1 MTEPTK
7 DSESVSATEGLLGWM
22 LEYLRPYRN
31 RVALLSVLLVSEIVL
46 GALQPWP
53 LAIVIDYVLTPASA
67 GGKSFPVGIQPW
79 ITSFTHGNQFVLLI
93 SVVILGVVLQ
103 VVNQFVSAYGTQVQV
118 DTGQRMVYDLRG
130 KLFSHLTAL
139 GLSHHITTST
149 ADAVYRV
156 DVDAYAIENL
166 VMSGLFPLATSTI
179 ALAVMFGWLFYMN
192 VTIALLSLT
201 VVPFLYLCLRF
212 YTRTLVNREE
222 RVKELEAKLL
232 GRLYETFGAMKLVKS
247 FAREPYELQRY
258 KTNGVTTMDARIAI
272 TWQQSLFSVVVS
284 TITILGTALVVIV
297 GGNYVMTGRLT
308 IGQLTVV
315 ISYLAAVYGP
325 LSAIA
330 HTTGQLQG
338 ALAGTKR
345 VRAMFALVP
354 ETVEAPDAI
363 DAVDVKGEVRV
374 EDVGFTYSNG
384 SRVLH
389 DISFSAKPGEVVA
402 LVGLT
407 GAGKTTLVSLIPRF
421 YDPTVGRVTID
432 GVDIRRYRIR
442 SLRDKIAIVLQDP
455 VLFAGTI
462 ADNLRYGR
470 LDATDEELEQA
481 ARAAHAH
488 EFISRLPNGYQT
500 EIAQAGGSLSGG
512 ERQRLSV
519 ARAILKNAPILI
531 LDEPTSSLDSIS
543 EEIVFAAL
551 RRLRAGRTTI
561 VIAHRLSTVRDADR
575 ILVLDG
581 GEIAAQGR
589 HEDLLKSSQLYR
601 RMCARLSVGKSLD
614 DPETVDELIEAAK
627 R

>member
-1 MTEPTK
+1 
-7 DSESVSATEGLLGWM
+7 
-22 LEYLRPYRN
+22 
-31 RVALLSVLLVSEIVL
+31 
-46 GALQPWP
+46 
-53 LAIVIDYVLTPASA
+53 
-67 GGKSFPVGIQPW
+67 
-79 ITSFTHGNQFVLLI
+79 
-93 SVVILGVVLQ
+93 
-103 VVNQFVSAYGTQVQV
+103 
-118 DTGQRMVYDLRG
+118 
-130 KLFSHLTAL
+130 
-139 GLSHHITTST
+139 
-149 ADAVYRV
+149 
-156 DVDAYAIENL
+156 
-166 VMSGLFPLATSTI
+166 
-179 ALAVMFGWLFYMN
+179 
-192 VTIALLSLT
+192 
-201 VVPFLYLCLRF
+201 
-212 YTRTLVNREE
+212 
-222 RVKELEAKLL
+222 
-232 GRLYETFGAMKLVKS
+232 
-247 FAREPYELQRY
+247 
-258 KTNGVTTMDARIAI
+258 
-272 TWQQSLFSVVVS
+272 
-284 TITILGTALVVIV
+284 VIV
-297 GGNYVMTGRLT
+297 GGDYVMTGRLT

-363 DAVDVKGEVRV
+363 DAEDIKGDIQV
-374 EDVGFTYSNG
+374 EDVGFTYPNG
-384 SRVLH
+384 ARVLH
-389 DISFSAKPGEVVA
+389 DISFAARPGEVIA

-432 GVDIRRYRIR
+432 GVDVRQYRVR

-470 LDATDEELEQA
+470 LDATDEEVEEA

-488 EFISRLPNGYQT
+488 EFIARLPNGYQT
-500 EIAQAGGSLSGG
+500 EIAQAGGTLSGG

-551 RRLRAGRTTI
+551 RRLRTGRTTI

-589 HEDLLKSSQLYR
+589 HEELLKSSQLYR

-614 DPETVDELIEAAK
+614 DPESVDELIEAAK

>member
-1 MTEPTK
+1 MTDTAK
-7 DSESVSATEGLLGWM
+7 DPATTSATDGLLRWM
-22 LEYLRPYRN
+22 LQYMQPYR
-31 RVALLSVLLVSEIVL
+31 RQVALLSVLLVSEIVL

-53 LAIVIDYVLTPASA
+53 LAIVIDYVLTPAA
-67 GGKSFPVGIQPW
+67 LGGKTFPASLQPL
-79 ITSFTHGNQFVLLI
+79 IAAVTRNNQFVLLI
-93 SVVILGVVLQ
+93 AVVVIGVALNL
-103 VVNQFVSAYGTQVQV
+103 VNQFVSAYGTQVQV

-130 KLFSHLTAL
+130 KLFAHLTAL
-139 GLSHHITTST
+139 GLHHHITTST

-212 YTRTLVNREE
+212 YTKTLVNREE

-247 FAREPYELQRY
+247 FAREPHELQRY
-258 KTNGVTTMDARIAI
+258 ATNGVTTMNARIAI

-284 TITILGTALVVIV
+284 AITILGTALVVIV
-297 GGNYVMTGRLT
+297 GGRFVMTGRLT

-345 VRAMFALVP
+345 VRAMFALIP

-363 DAVDVKGEVRV
+363 DAVDIKGEVRV
-374 EDVGFTYSNG
+374 EDVGFTYPNG
-384 SRVLH
+384 TRVLH

-421 YDPTVGRVTID
+421 YDPTIGRVTVD
-432 GVDIRRYRIR
+432 GVDVRQYRVR
-442 SLRDKIAIVLQDP
+442 SLREKIAIVLQDP

-470 LDATDEELEQA
+470 LDATDEEIEQA

-488 EFISRLPNGYQT
+488 EFIMRLPNGYQT

-543 EEIVFAAL
+543 EEIVFVAL

-614 DPETVDELIEAAK
+614 EPESVDEVLKALA
-627 R
+627 

>member
-1 MTEPTK
+1 
-7 DSESVSATEGLLGWM
+7 
-22 LEYLRPYRN
+22 
-31 RVALLSVLLVSEIVL
+31 
-46 GALQPWP
+46 
-53 LAIVIDYVLTPASA
+53 
-67 GGKSFPVGIQPW
+67 
-79 ITSFTHGNQFVLLI
+79 
-93 SVVILGVVLQ
+93 
-103 VVNQFVSAYGTQVQV
+103 
-118 DTGQRMVYDLRG
+118 
-130 KLFSHLTAL
+130 
-139 GLSHHITTST
+139 
-149 ADAVYRV
+149 
-156 DVDAYAIENL
+156 
-166 VMSGLFPLATSTI
+166 
-179 ALAVMFGWLFYMN
+179 
-192 VTIALLSLT
+192 
-201 VVPFLYLCLRF
+201 
-212 YTRTLVNREE
+212 
-222 RVKELEAKLL
+222 LEAKLL

-258 KTNGVTTMDARIAI
+258 KTNGVGTMDARIAI

-297 GGNYVMTGRLT
+297 GGDYVMTGRLT

-363 DAVDVKGEVRV
+363 DAVDIKGNVSV
-374 EDVGFTYSNG
+374 EDVGFTYPNG

-389 DISFSAKPGEVVA
+389 DISFAAKPGEVIA

-432 GVDIRRYRIR
+432 GVDVRKYRVR

-470 LDATDEELEQA
+470 LDATDEEVEQA

-488 EFISRLPNGYQT
+488 EFIARLPNGYQT

-589 HEDLLKSSQLYR
+589 HEDLLISSQLYR

-614 DPETVDELIEAAK
+614 DPESVDELIEAAK

>member
-1 MTEPTK
+1 MTTSDRRP
-7 DSESVSATEGLLGWM
+7 LLPWM
-22 LEYLRPYRN
+22 LSFLGPHRKRI
-31 RVALLSVLLVSEIVL
+31 ALLTVLLLSEIGL

-53 LAIVIDYVLTPASA
+53 LAVVIDYVL
-67 GGKSFPVGIQPW
+67 GGKAFPARIAPW
-79 ITSFTHGNQFVLLI
+79 IAALTHDSRLTLLVA
-93 SVVILGVVLQ
+93 VVVAGVVLQ
-103 VVNQFVSAYGTQVQV
+103 IVNQFVSAYGTQVQV

-130 KLFSHLTAL
+130 KLFQHLTAL
-139 GLSHHITTST
+139 GLQHHITTST

-156 DVDAYAIENL
+156 DVDAYSIENL
-166 VMSGLFPLATSTI
+166 VMSGLFPLATSI
-179 ALAVMFGWLFYMN
+179 VALAVMFGFMLSMN

-201 VVPFLYLCLRF
+201 VVPFMYLCLRY
-212 YTRTLVNREE
+212 YTKTLVNREE

-232 GRLYETFGAMKLVKS
+232 GRLYETFGAMRLVKS
-247 FAREPYELQRY
+247 FAREPHELQRY
-258 KTNGVTTMDARIAI
+258 ATSGEQTMGARIAI

-297 GGNYVMTGRLT
+297 GGSFVMNGRLT
-308 IGQLTVV
+308 VGQLTVV
-315 ISYLAAVYGP
+315 IFYLAAVYGP

-338 ALAGTKR
+338 AIAGAKR
-345 VRAMFALVP
+345 VRAMFAMLP
-354 ETVEAPDAI
+354 ETVEAPDAV
-363 DAVDVKGEVRV
+363 DADAVKGEIRFEAVS
-374 EDVGFTYSNG
+374 FTYPG
-384 SRVLH
+384 GAQVLH
-389 DISFSAKPGEVVA
+389 DIAFEAKPGQVVA

-421 YDPTVGRVTID
+421 FDATKGRVLVD
-432 GVDIRRYRIR
+432 GTDVRQYRVR
-442 SLRDKIAIVLQDP
+442 SLREKIAIVLQDP

-462 ADNLRYGR
+462 SDNLRYGR
-470 LDATDEELEQA
+470 LDATQDDIEQA

-488 EFISRLPNGYQT
+488 EFISRLPKGYDT
-500 EIAQAGGSLSGG
+500 EIAEAGGGLSGG

-575 ILVLDG
+575 ILVLDDG
-581 GEIAAQGR
+581 QIAAQGR
-589 HEDLLKSSQLYR
+589 HGELLKTSQLYR

-614 DPETVDELIEAAK
+614 DPESVDELMEAAK

>member
-1 MTEPTK
+1 MTEPVK
-7 DSESVSATEGLLGWM
+7 DPALVSATDGLLRWM
-22 LEYLRPYRN
+22 LEYMRPYRT
-31 RVALLSVLLVSEIVL
+31 RVAVLSVLLVSEIIL

-53 LAIVIDYVLTPASA
+53 LAIVIDYVLTPVAS
-67 GGKSFPVGIQPW
+67 GGKTFPASLQPL
-79 ITSFTHGNQFVLLI
+79 IAAVTDHNQFVLLVL
-93 SVVILGVVLQ
+93 VVVVGVVLN
-103 VVNQFVSAYGTQVQV
+103 VVNQMVSAYGTQVQV

-130 KLFSHLTAL
+130 RLFEHLTAL
-139 GLSHHITTST
+139 GLHHHITTST

-222 RVKELEAKLL
+222 RVKELEASLL

-247 FAREPYELQRY
+247 FAREGYELLRY
-258 KTNGVTTMDARIAI
+258 RKNGVTTMDARIAI

-297 GGNYVMTGRLT
+297 GGRFVMTGRLT

-363 DAVDVKGEVRV
+363 DAAAIKGDLRV
-374 EDVGFTYSNG
+374 EDVGYTYPNRA
-384 SRVLH
+384 RVLH
-389 DISFSAKPGEVVA
+389 DISFAAKPGEVIA

-432 GVDIRRYRIR
+432 GVDVRTYRIR
-442 SLRDKIAIVLQDP
+442 SLREKIAIVLQDP

-470 LDATDEELEQA
+470 LDATDEEVEQA

-488 EFISRLPNGYQT
+488 EFIARLPDGYQT

-614 DPETVDELIEAAK
+614 EPESVDELIEAAK

>member
-7 DSESVSATEGLLGWM
+7 DLESVSATEGLLGWM
-22 LEYLRPYRN
+22 LEYLRPYRS

-67 GGKSFPVGIQPW
+67 GGKSFPASIQPW
-79 ITSFTHGNQFVLLI
+79 ITTFTHGNQFVLLI
-93 SVVILGVVLQ
+93 SVVIVGVVLQ

-139 GLSHHITTST
+139 GLNHHITTST

-297 GGNYVMTGRLT
+297 GGDYVMTGRLT

-363 DAVDVKGEVRV
+363 DAVDVKGDVSV

-389 DISFSAKPGEVVA
+389 DISFTAKPGEVIA

-432 GVDIRRYRIR
+432 GVDVKRYRIR

-470 LDATDEELEQA
+470 LDATDEEIEQA